1 MMTSFGDES
10 MARTRRYHPLVV
22 QDLADAVAYYEGVS
36 VDLGNRFR
44 EAVRDRIGTI
54 TDRPDS
60 FGRIRDRYRAAML
73 DRFPYV
79 IVYEQDKE
87 IVSILGIYHA
97 ASDRE
102 SWFDRSV

>member
-1 MMTSFGDES
+1 MTNFGDES
-10 MARTRRYHPLVV
+10 MARTRRYHPLVAD
-22 QDLADAVAYYEGVS
+22 DLADAVAHYDEVS

-44 EAVRDRIGTI
+44 VSVRDRIETI

-60 FGRIRDRYRAAML
+60 FGRIREQYRAAML

-79 IVYEQDKE
+79 IVFEQE
-87 IVSILGIYHA
+87 NETVSILGIFHA

-102 SWFDRSV
+102 SWFERSV